1 MLLIFGLNGYTD
13 VLGEL
18 PALCGRCHNHAMHH
32 VIKQGNKFSLF
43 FIPLLTVSAHY
54 ALACTICGQQRSLSK
69 EEAQSLASG
78 RGVEPIQPLPRPP
91 QDPGGPGGFPQ
102 YPRR

>member
-18 PALCGRCHNHAMHH
+18 PALCGRCHNHAAHR

-43 FIPLLTVSAHY
+43 FIPLFPVSGHY
-54 ALACTICGQQRSLSK
+54 ALACSICGQQRMLSK
-69 EEAQSLASG
+69 EEALSLSG
-78 RGVEPIQPLPRPP
+78 GGGQGALRQP
-91 QDPGGPGGFPQ
+91 
-102 YPRR
+102 